1 MARLEFKES
10 APIKQSKSTGVF
22 QDVTLESMKNF
33 LSQVTEEDALLHV
46 VPPIDRTDVGTHR
59 TVHYFNH
66 SLRTTH
72 GYMLKLMKQ
81 IISNGGCS

>member
-66 SLRTTH
+66 SLRT
-72 GYMLKLMKQ
+72 GYVLRITCYICYYIHVLY
-81 IISNGGCS
+81 